1 MIANERQVFCG
12 GITIDTDLNNKM
24 KLSNMLPK
32 HKHKDQIFNHVS
44 KTQSQKSNSQKCFQ
58 NTITE
63 TKFSNIFPKHKHKDK
78 IIKPATGNVPNTAGP
93 TVSGRKILYSLL
105 VHYLCT
111 IVSLAQPLHNKLLG
125 KTLSS
130 LYFTSSSHLTQARPF
145 AHRTEDSWTNGDP
158 STGTKL

>member
-1 MIANERQVFCG
+1 
-12 GITIDTDLNNKM
+12 
-24 KLSNMLPK
+24 MLPK
-32 HKHKDQIFNHVS
+32 HKHKDQIVNHFS

-105 VHYLCT
+105 VHNLVHYLCT
-111 IVSLAQPLHNKLLG
+111 IVPLCTISVQLSPCAQPLHNKLLG
-125 KTLSS
+125 KTISS

>member
-1 MIANERQVFCG
+1 MNDKFFCG

-32 HKHKDQIFNHVS
+32 HKHKDQLINHVS

-63 TKFSNIFPKHKHKDK
+63 TQFLKKNFQNTNTKIKLSNLRRGMSQTQPGQQFLEEKFYI
-78 IIKPATGNVPNTAGP
+78 
-93 TVSGRKILYSLL
+93 VS
-105 VHYLCT
+105 LCT
-111 IVSLAQPLHNKLLG
+111 IFVQLSPCAQPLHNKLLG
-125 KTLSS
+125 KTTSS